1 MKRTILIG
9 VVVGVIWLGARPV
22 SAQTAHHK
30 YVRVFSGVTVG
41 DGGSSDFGAAA
52 GFESASWLRI
62 SAEAGR
68 MADVTPW
75 TIKSRFKDP
84 FLATVGVTVSPR
96 ISALYGLTDATVT
109 LPVRPHLRPYV
120 GGGIGV
126 TRMTDH
132 LDVTGSSEFGRMI
145 RDDRST
151 GAIPAMTRPLTSLHA
166 GVAVPIAH
174 GVAVNLGY
182 RYMQVFRQH
191 AELVTNRVQF
201 GLAVGF

>member
-1 MKRTILIG
+1 
-9 VVVGVIWLGARPV
+9 
-22 SAQTAHHK
+22 
-30 YVRVFSGVTVG
+30 
-41 DGGSSDFGAAA
+41 
-52 GFESASWLRI
+52 
-62 SAEAGR
+62 

-75 TIKSRFKDP
+75 DIKSQFKDP

-96 ISALYGLTDATVT
+96 ISAVYGLTDATVT
-109 LPVRPHLRPYV
+109 MPLHPRARPYV

-132 LDVTGSSEFGRMI
+132 LDVSGSSEFGRMI

-151 GAIPAMTRPLTSLHA
+151 GVVPPTTRPLTSLHA
-166 GVAVPIAH
+166 GVAVPLAH

-182 RYMQVFRQH
+182 RYMKVFRQN

>member
-1 MKRTILIG
+1 
-9 VVVGVIWLGARPV
+9 
-22 SAQTAHHK
+22 
-30 YVRVFSGVTVG
+30 
-41 DGGSSDFGAAA
+41 
-52 GFESASWLRI
+52 
-62 SAEAGR
+62 

-75 TIKSRFKDP
+75 NIKSRFKDP

-109 LPVRPHLRPYV
+109 LPVRRHLRPYV

-151 GAIPAMTRPLTSLHA
+151 GAVPAMTRPLTSLHA

-182 RYMQVFRQH
+182 RYMKVFRQN
-191 AELVTNRVQF
+191 AELITNRVQF

>member
-1 MKRTILIG
+1 MKRMIVIG
-9 VVVGVIWLGARPV
+9 VVGAAWLGARPV

-30 YVRVFSGVTVG
+30 YVRVFSGVTVEH
-41 DGGSSDFGAAA
+41 GGSSDFGAAA

-62 SAEAGR
+62 SAEVGR

-75 TIKSRFKDP
+75 NIKSQFKDP

-109 LPVRPHLRPYV
+109 LPVHRHLRPYV

-126 TRMTDH
+126 TRVTDH
-132 LDVTGSSEFGRMI
+132 LDVSGSNDFGRMI
-145 RDDRST
+145 RDDRAT
-151 GAIPAMTRPLTSLHA
+151 GAVPPTTRPLTSLHA
-166 GVAVPIAH
+166 GVAVPLAH

-182 RYMQVFRQH
+182 RYMKVDRKSTRLNSSH
-191 AELVTNRVQF
+191 SRASRMPSS
-201 GLAVGF
+201 A